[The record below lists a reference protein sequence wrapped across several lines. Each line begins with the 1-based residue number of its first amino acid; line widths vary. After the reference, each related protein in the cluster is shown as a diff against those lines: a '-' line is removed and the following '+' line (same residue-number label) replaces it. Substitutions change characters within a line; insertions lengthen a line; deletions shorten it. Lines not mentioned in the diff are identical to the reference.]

1 MAPLVNYSIRN
12 KQAAL
17 RSKFI
22 AMTRIYDLNL
32 VLRQKGQVKHIAAM
46 KLRTLKIFASHRSE
60 TLLY

>member
-22 AMTRIYDLNL
+22 AMTGIYDLNF
-32 VLRQKGQVKHIAAM
+32 VLRKK
-46 KLRTLKIFASHRSE
+46 TTS
-60 TLLY
+60 